1 LKTKSDVP
9 FHFCR
14 QRIYAHRKGAICLKN
29 EERRRE
35 SLVVGSDEL
44 EDIKE
49 RLERLDKR
57 LTKVE
62 EWIAEFGTEE

>member
-1 LKTKSDVP
+1 M
-9 FHFCR
+9 R
-14 QRIYAHRKGAICLKN
+14 
-29 EERRRE
+29 
-35 SLVVGSDEL
+35 LVVESDEL
-44 EDIKE
+44 KDIKE